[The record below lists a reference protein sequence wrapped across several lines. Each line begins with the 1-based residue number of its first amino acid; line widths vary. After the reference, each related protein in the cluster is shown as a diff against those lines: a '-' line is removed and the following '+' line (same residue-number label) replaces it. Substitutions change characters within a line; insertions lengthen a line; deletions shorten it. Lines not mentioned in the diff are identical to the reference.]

1 MNGNDGIRVERAYV
15 IANIEVTDPAR
26 YAEYIELT
34 PGSIAPFGG
43 RFIARGGRSE
53 RLEGTTPANRIVIL
67 EFPSYEQAKAW
78 YDSDGYRVAMAIRQ
92 SASTGTL
99 ILVEGT
105 P

>member
-1 MNGNDGIRVERAYV
+1 VKAYV
-15 IANIEVTDPAR
+15 IANIDVKDPER
-26 YAEYIELT
+26 YKDYVKLT

-53 RLEGTTPANRIVIL
+53 KLEGETPANRVVVL
-67 EFPSYEQAKAW
+67 EFPSYEQAKSW
-78 YDSDGYRVAMAIRQ
+78 YESADYRVAMAIRQ
-92 SASTGTL
+92 SASTGSL

>member
-1 MNGNDGIRVERAYV
+1 MKAYV
-15 IANIEVTDPAR
+15 IANIDVQDPTR
-26 YAEYIELT
+26 YADYVKLT
-34 PGSIAPFGG
+34 PGTLAPFGG

-53 RLEGTTPANRIVIL
+53 RLEGATPAHRLVVI

-92 SASTGTL
+92 SASKGGL
-99 ILVEGT
+99 LLVEGT

>member
-1 MNGNDGIRVERAYV
+1 MKAYV
-15 IANIEVTDPAR
+15 IANIDVRDPTR
-26 YAEYIELT
+26 YADYVKLT
-34 PGSIAPFGG
+34 PGTIAPFGG

-53 RLEGTTPANRIVIL
+53 RLEGGTPANRIVLL

-92 SASTGTL
+92 GASNGSL
-99 ILVEGT
+99 ILVEGV

>member
-1 MNGNDGIRVERAYV
+1 MKSYV
-15 IANIEVTDPAR
+15 IANIDVKDPTR
-26 YAEYIELT
+26 YAEYIKLT

-53 RLEGTTPANRIVIL
+53 KLEGETPANRIVLL

>member
-1 MNGNDGIRVERAYV
+1 MKAYV
-15 IANIEVTDPAR
+15 IANIDVKDPAR
-26 YAEYIELT
+26 YADYIKLT
-34 PGSIAPFGG
+34 PGSVAPFGG
-43 RFIARGGRSE
+43 QFIARGGRSE
-53 RLEGTTPANRIVIL
+53 KLEGATPAHRIVLL

>member
-1 MNGNDGIRVERAYV
+1 MKAYV
-15 IANIEVTDPAR
+15 IANIDVKDPER
-26 YAEYIELT
+26 YKDYVKLT

-53 RLEGTTPANRIVIL
+53 KLEGETPANRVVVL
-67 EFPSYEQAKAW
+67 EFPSYQQAKSW
-78 YDSDGYRVAMAIRQ
+78 YESADYRAAMAIRQ
-92 SASTGTL
+92 SASAGSL